1 MHPVYGILIGLHSV
15 KCHIIRVTYV
25 ISCIILSG
33 PASYWYN
40 TRMDTQPG
48 NDRIRAV
55 EIDGEIWS
63 IKTNVD
69 GAIMLVLRLQETCS
83 LQAGQL
89 LQWHKAY
96 IRAVIELIDDGK

>member
-1 MHPVYGILIGLHSV
+1 MFGVTFGMFAVGYGQPL
-15 KCHIIRVTYV
+15 
-25 ISCIILSG
+25 
-33 PASYWYN
+33 AWYN
-40 TRMDTQPG
+40 IRMDTLS
-48 NDRIRAV
+48 NSSDKVRAV

-69 GAIMLVLRLQETCS
+69 GAIMLVLRLQEGCS

-96 IRAVIELIDDGK
+96 IRAVIELVDAGK

>member
-1 MHPVYGILIGLHSV
+1 MFDVTFVMFAIGYGQPL
-15 KCHIIRVTYV
+15 
-25 ISCIILSG
+25 
-33 PASYWYN
+33 AWYN
-40 TRMDTQPG
+40 IRMDTIS
-48 NDRIRAV
+48 NSSDKIRAV

-69 GAIMLVLRLQETCS
+69 GAVMLTLRLQEGCS

-96 IRAVIELIDDGK
+96 IRAVIELIDAGK

>member
-1 MHPVYGILIGLHSV
+1 MFDVTFVMFAIGYGQPL
-15 KCHIIRVTYV
+15 
-25 ISCIILSG
+25 
-33 PASYWYN
+33 AWYN
-40 TRMDTQPG
+40 IRMDTLS
-48 NDRIRAV
+48 NSSASDKIRAV

-69 GAIMLVLRLQETCS
+69 GAIMLVLRLQEGCG

-96 IRAVIELIDDGK
+96 IRAVIELIDAGK

>member
-1 MHPVYGILIGLHSV
+1 MH
-15 KCHIIRVTYV
+15 
-25 ISCIILSG
+25 
-33 PASYWYN
+33 WYN
-40 TRMDTQPG
+40 TGMDNTT
-48 NDRIRAV
+48 NKVRAV

-96 IRAVIELIDDGK
+96 IRAVIELIDDGN

>member
-1 MHPVYGILIGLHSV
+1 MDNTTIGS
-15 KCHIIRVTYV
+15 
-25 ISCIILSG
+25 
-33 PASYWYN
+33 
-40 TRMDTQPG
+40 
-48 NDRIRAV
+48 DRIRAV

-69 GAIMLVLRLQETCS
+69 GAIMLVLRLQEGCS

-96 IRAVIELIDDGK
+96 VRAVIELIDDGK